1 MMLINPY
8 SFGATLSTVINYQFM
23 GADGATT
30 TTDSTGNTTA
40 SGLGVFPEYAS
51 YADISSNTLRSLRKA
66 VTIDNSGSLSSYLI
80 FAGDFEVELSIR
92 VDFWS
97 FAGTCPFWTLLNGSG
112 QTVLNLN
119 LAGDG
124 SVYLQS
130 VTDSNLLQPSGSLA
144 LAGGVDLTSQQPIKV
159 ARVGSVL
166 SVYVGGVLK
175 GTTTSTGTV
184 NAGRLSLNYD
194 DIEHFTDYLI
204 VKKV

>member
-40 SGLGVFPEYAS
+40 SGLGVINGAS

-97 FAGTCPFWTLLNGSG
+97 FAGTRLFWTLLNGSG

-124 SVYLQS
+124 NVYLQS
-130 VTDSNLLQPSGSLA
+130 LTDSNLLQPSGSLA

-184 NAGRLSLNYD
+184 NAGRLSLDYD

>member
-1 MMLINPY
+1 MLVNPY
-8 SFGATLSTVINYQFM
+8 MFGMPTVIDYKFNGTDY
-23 GADGATT
+23 ATT

-40 SGLGVFPEYAS
+40 SGLGVISGAS

-97 FAGTCPFWTLLNGSG
+97 FAGTRPFWTLLNGSG

-124 SVYLQS
+124 TVYLQS
-130 VTDSNLLQPSGSLA
+130 VTDSNLLQPSGSLT

-184 NAGRLSLNYD
+184 NAGRLSLDYD